1 MRIKEKRVIVA
12 FHTTHEA
19 MAFEDFC
26 LAGGVPGRLIPLP
39 GEIAAG
45 CGLAFSSL
53 PENLDLIKA
62 ALDEAG
68 IKPQHLVIIEI
79 R

>member
-19 MAFEDFC
+19 MAFEEFC

-45 CGLAFSSL
+45 CGLAYSSP
-53 PENLDLIKA
+53 PENLELIKA
-62 ALDEAG
+62 CLDEAG
-68 IKPQHLVIIEI
+68 IIPQHLVILQI
-79 R
+79 